1 MNVGSAVPSLTTE
14 VLNNIQIA
22 MPDKKTLEEFEKIVS
37 SLFNQ
42 AEQNIEENQSL
53 INLRDTLLPKL
64 MKGEIETNEHLP
76 DVGKMMSK

>member
-22 MPDKKTLEEFEKIVS
+22 IPTKEVLLKFEEVVS
-37 SLFNQ
+37 SLFEQ
-42 AEQNIEENQSL
+42 IEQNIEENQSL

-64 MKGEIETNEHLP
+64 MKGEIE
-76 DVGKMMSK
+76 V